1 MAYRVHLENF
11 EGPLD
16 LLLYFIQRDQIDIYD
31 IPIAHITAEYL
42 SYLDLMESL
51 NLSVAGE
58 FILLAATLM
67 HIKARMLLPRA
78 EPLEDE
84 PIEDPRQELV
94 QQLIEYQRFKQASE
108 DLSRLAER
116 RSVHFPVGR
125 TIDVEADGMGPGDY
139 LQDVSLFQLVA
150 VFKEVI
156 DRMPSPEPLQIIAE
170 PIRLDDR
177 IRIINQAFGVA
188 SRITFLK
195 ILQGAGQIQEV
206 IVTFLA
212 ILEMM
217 RRGVIV
223 VRQSASFAEIYLQ
236 KTEPDG

>member
-84 PIEDPRQELV
+84 PIADPRQELV
-94 QQLIEYQRFKQASE
+94 QQLLEYQRIKQASE

-116 RSVHFPVGR
+116 RRSHFPVGR

-139 LQDVSLFQLVA
+139 LKDVSLFQLVA
-150 VFKEVI
+150 VFKEVM
-156 DRMPSPEPLQIIAE
+156 DRMPSTEPLQISAE
-170 PIRLDDR
+170 PIKLDDR
-177 IRIINQAFGVA
+177 IRIIHQAFGVA

-206 IVTFLA
+206 VVTFLA

-223 VRQSASFAEIYLQ
+223 VHQSSAFAEIYLR
-236 KTEPDG
+236 KTEPEG

>member
-108 DLSRLAER
+108 ELSQLAER
-116 RSVHFPVGR
+116 RRAHFPVGG
-125 TIDVEADGMGPGDY
+125 TIDVAGDSMGPGDY
-139 LQDVSLFQLVA
+139 LQDVTLFQLVA

-156 DRMPSPEPLQIIAE
+156 DRLPSTEPLQISAE

-177 IRIINQAFGVA
+177 IRIINQAIGVT

-195 ILQGAGQIQEV
+195 ILQGVGQIQEV

-223 VRQSASFAEIYLQ
+223 VRQSATFAEIYLQ
-236 KTEPDG
+236 KTEPER